1 MTGSVDKKK
10 SHIHRLILKDDYYLI
25 QLHEIEFQISIR
37 TESNFK
43 KFDFFLCLLVVAR
56 MTAQSIQII
65 RI

>member
-43 KFDFFLCLLVVAR
+43 KFDFFCVYLL
-56 MTAQSIQII
+56 
-65 RI
+65 